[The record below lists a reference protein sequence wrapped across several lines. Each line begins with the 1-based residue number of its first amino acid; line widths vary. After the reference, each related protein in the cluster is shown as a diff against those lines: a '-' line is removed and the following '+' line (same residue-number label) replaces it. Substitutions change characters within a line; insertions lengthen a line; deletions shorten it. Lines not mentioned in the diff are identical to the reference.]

1 MALDRRTLSRRSPL
15 AVARTFPAAGGS
27 VIAVTAVLQ
36 TAILA
41 VATIGTAAAGE
52 WEVDPPHTTA
62 QFAVRHMMVT
72 TVRGQ
77 FDKVSGTVTLD
88 EQDLTRSTID
98 IRIDAATINTREP
111 KRDEHLRSPDFFDV
125 AKHPQIT
132 FRSTKI
138 EKAGQDRFRVTG
150 DLAMHGVTR
159 PVTLTVE
166 GPTPPIKNPWGRLV
180 RGVSATGTINRKD
193 WGLTW
198 NKALE
203 TGGVLV
209 GEEVALQIDAELVQK
224 EAAPPA
230 AGAR

>member
-1 MALDRRTLSRRSPL
+1 LQAALL
-15 AVARTFPAAGGS
+15 A
-27 VIAVTAVLQ
+27 
-36 TAILA
+36 LA
-41 VATIGTAAAGE
+41 PIGAAAAGE
-52 WEVDPPHTTA
+52 WEVDAAHTTA

-77 FDKVSGTVTLD
+77 FDKVSGTVRLD
-88 EQDLTRSTID
+88 EQDPTRSTIA

-111 KRDEHLRSPDFFDV
+111 KRDEHLRSADFFDV
-125 AKHPQIT
+125 AKHPEIA

-138 EKAGQDRFRVTG
+138 EKAGQDRYRVTG
-150 DLAMHGVTR
+150 DLSMRGVTR
-159 PVTLTVE
+159 PVILTVE
-166 GPTPPIKNPWGRLV
+166 GPTPAVKNPWGRLV
-180 RGVSATGTINRKD
+180 RGVSATGKINRKD

-209 GEEVALQIDAELVQK
+209 GEEVDLQIDAELVQK
-224 EAAPPA
+224 PAVPPA